1 MLMPM
6 FTTNKK
12 KLNYKM
18 NDEKTE
24 KPSQTKDTKAVAV
37 PPKQLAAEYLANERT
52 FLAWVRTAIA
62 VITLGFV
69 VAKFGL
75 WLGELALTSTQFA
88 RIRTGA
94 SIPVGIGMMLFG
106 GLLVVLAAWRY
117 HVVNRQIERGEVKAD
132 RGLII
137 LVTVLVVVLSLV
149 MVVYLLV
156 AVKQL

>member
-1 MLMPM
+1 
-6 FTTNKK
+6 
-12 KLNYKM
+12 M
-18 NDEKTE
+18 NNERIE
-24 KPSQTKDTKAVAV
+24 KPTETGEIKVAV

-75 WLGELALTSTQFA
+75 WLRELSLVTAEFA

-106 GLLVVLAAWRY
+106 GLLVVIAAWRY
-117 HVVNRQIERGEVKAD
+117 HVVNGQIERGEVKAD

-137 LVTVLVVVLSLV
+137 LVTLLVLVLSLV
-149 MVVYLLV
+149 MTAYLV
-156 AVKQL
+156 ISVNQL

>member
-1 MLMPM
+1 MSNEQIVKP
-6 FTTNKK
+6 
-12 KLNYKM
+12 
-18 NDEKTE
+18 TE
-24 KPSQTKDTKAVAV
+24 NGEIKAAV

-75 WLGELALTSTQFA
+75 WLSEFALTSAQFA

-117 HVVNRQIERGEVKAD
+117 HVVNGQIERGEVKAD

-137 LVTVLVVVLSLV
+137 LVTLLVLVLSLV
-149 MVVYLLV
+149 MTAYLLISV
-156 AVKQL
+156 NQL

>member
-1 MLMPM
+1 M
-6 FTTNKK
+6 N
-12 KLNYKM
+12 
-18 NDEKTE
+18 NDEKIKIKTE
-24 KPSQTKDTKAVAV
+24 TDDSNVVAVA
-37 PPKQLAAEYLANERT
+37 PKQLAAEYLANERT

-75 WLGELALTSTQFA
+75 WLSEFALTSAQFA

-106 GLLVVLAAWRY
+106 GLLIVLAAWRY
-117 HVVNRQIERGEVKAD
+117 HVVNGQIERGEVKAD

-137 LVTVLVVVLSLV
+137 LVTLLVLVLSLV
-149 MVVYLLV
+149 MTAYLLISV
-156 AVKQL
+156 NQL

>member
-1 MLMPM
+1 MPM

-12 KLNYKM
+12 NLNYKM
-18 NDEKTE
+18 SDEKTE
-24 KPSQTKDTKAVAV
+24 KLSQTEDTKAIAV

-52 FLAWVRTAIA
+52 FLAWVRTSIA

-75 WLGELALTSTQFA
+75 WLGELALTSAQFA

-117 HVVNRQIERGEVKAD
+117 TVVNRQIECGEVKAD

-137 LVTVLVVVLSLV
+137 LITLLVLVLSLV
-149 MVVYLLV
+149 MTAYLLV
-156 AVKQL
+156 AVNRI

>member
-1 MLMPM
+1 M
-6 FTTNKK
+6 K
-12 KLNYKM
+12 
-18 NDEKTE
+18 DEQTE
-24 KPSQTKDTKAVAV
+24 KSDEMKETKAAV

-52 FLAWVRTAIA
+52 FLAWVRTSIA

-88 RIRTGA
+88 RLRTGA

-117 HVVNRQIERGEVKAD
+117 HVVNHQIERGEVKAD

-137 LVTVLVVVLSLV
+137 LVTVLVIVLSLV